1 MRVVY
6 SERSTLSMNTRNRI
20 LEAADELFYR
30 EGIRSVSVNTI
41 AEKAG
46 VTKRTLYYHF
56 RSKDD
61 LIAAYLEARDEP
73 TLGRYRRWFEEF
85 DGTVAERIAGMFGRL
100 AVWAKSPRWKGC
112 GFARA
117 AAELAGAPGH
127 PAIAVASRHKKCFEQ
142 LFVEL
147 LRSEG
152 VSQSALVARQLMV
165 LLDGAITE
173 ILIHHDY
180 SYAEVA
186 GDAAMTLIEANR
198 KRPRELPGRRDLARR
213 GRHAYQ
219 PMNG

>member
-6 SERSTLSMNTRNRI
+6 SGRSTLSMNTI

-30 EGIRSVSVNTI
+30 EGIRSVSVDTI

-61 LIAAYLEARDEP
+61 LIAAYLEASNEP
-73 TLGRYRRWFEEF
+73 TLSRYRRWFEEF

-100 AVWAKSPRWKGC
+100 
-112 GFARA
+112 ARA

-152 VSQSALVARQLMV
+152 VSQSAFVARQRCCST
-165 LLDGAITE
+165 AQ
-173 ILIHHDY
+173 
-180 SYAEVA
+180 S
-186 GDAAMTLIEANR
+186 
-198 KRPRELPGRRDLARR
+198 PRF
-213 GRHAYQ
+213 
-219 PMNG
+219 

>member
-1 MRVVY
+1 
-6 SERSTLSMNTRNRI
+6 MNTRNRI

-30 EGIRSVSVNTI
+30 DGIRSVSVDTI
-41 AEKAG
+41 AKKAG

-61 LIAAYLEARDEP
+61 LIAAYLEARSDP
-73 TLGRYRRWFEEF
+73 TLSRYRRWFQEF
-85 DGTVAERIAGMFGRL
+85 DGTVAERIAGMFGKL

-152 VSQSALVARQLMV
+152 VSKAGFVAQQLMV

-180 SYAEVA
+180 SYAQVA
-186 GDAAMTLIEANR
+186 GDAAMTLIEAHL
-198 KRPRELPGRRDLARR
+198 KRPQALPGRRDLPRL
-213 GRHAYQ
+213 GVHT
-219 PMNG
+219 GH

>member
-1 MRVVY
+1 M
-6 SERSTLSMNTRNRI
+6 LSMNTRNRI

-30 EGIRSVSVNTI
+30 EGIRSVSVDTI

-61 LIAAYLEARDEP
+61 LIAAYLEARSEP
-73 TLGRYRRWFEEF
+73 TLSRYRRWFEEF

-117 AAELAGAPGH
+117 AVELAGAPGH
-127 PAIAVASRHKKCFEQ
+127 PAIAVASRHKKSFEQ

-152 VSQSALVARQLMV
+152 VSQSAFVARQLVV

-173 ILIHHDY
+173 ILIHHDA

-186 GDAAMTLIEANR
+186 ADAAMTLVEAKR
-198 KRPRELPGRRDLARR
+198 KRPAALPGRRDLARR
-213 GRHAYQ
+213 GRRAYR
-219 PMNG
+219 PVNG

>member
-6 SERSTLSMNTRNRI
+6 SGRSTLSMDTRNRI
-20 LEAADELFYR
+20 LEAADELLYR
-30 EGIRSVSVNTI
+30 EGIRSVSVDTI

-61 LIAAYLEARDEP
+61 LIAAYLEARNEP
-73 TLGRYRRWFEEF
+73 TLSRYRRWFDEF

-152 VSQSALVARQLMV
+152 VSQSSFVARQLMV

-180 SYAEVA
+180 SCAEVA
-186 GDAAMTLIEANR
+186 GDAAVTLIEANR
-198 KRPRELPGRRDLARR
+198 KRPQELPGGTDLARR
-213 GRHAYQ
+213 ARHAYQ